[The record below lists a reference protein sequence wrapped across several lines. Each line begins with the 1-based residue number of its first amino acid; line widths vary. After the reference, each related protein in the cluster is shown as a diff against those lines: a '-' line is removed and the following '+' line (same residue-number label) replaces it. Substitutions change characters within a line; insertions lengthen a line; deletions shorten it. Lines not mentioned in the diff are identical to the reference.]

1 MPYQVWAFE
10 AKQSTGNA
18 FKTVYQRRDR
28 VLRRIVHEQ
37 VNVVVLATRF
47 NKLGF
52 EVSTD
57 LLKDGSKPLD
67 RIHVEDP
74 MAILGDKDQV
84 NVKLEH
90 TMSTTS
96 NVIYNSHSPRVRW

>member
-28 VLRRIVHEQ
+28 VLRRIVQEQ
-37 VNVVVLATRF
+37 GNVVVLATRF

-67 RIHVEDP
+67 RIHVKDP
-74 MAILGDKDQV
+74 MAI
-84 NVKLEH
+84 
-90 TMSTTS
+90 
-96 NVIYNSHSPRVRW
+96 PW

>member
-18 FKTVYQRRDR
+18 FKTVYQQRDR
-28 VLRRIVHEQ
+28 VLRQIVQEQ
-37 VNVVVLATRF
+37 VNVVVFATHVD
-47 NKLGF
+47 KLGF

-67 RIHVEDP
+67 GIPTVKDP
-74 MAILGDKDQV
+74 MDILGDEHKV
-84 NVKLEH
+84 NVKL
-90 TMSTTS
+90 
-96 NVIYNSHSPRVRW
+96 